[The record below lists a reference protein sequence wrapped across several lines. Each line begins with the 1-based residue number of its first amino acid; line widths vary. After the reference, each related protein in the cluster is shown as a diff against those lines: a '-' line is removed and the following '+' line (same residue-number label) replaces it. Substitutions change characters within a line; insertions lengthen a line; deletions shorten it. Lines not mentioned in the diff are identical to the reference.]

1 MATSQKCTVRS
12 LRRRRLRRKPGV
24 SKTKNLI
31 DSQNKKRLRRK
42 PGEKKRNRNL
52 FDSQNLLREKNLPRE
67 QVVEEQEE
75 VKVSGILTLRQKKR
89 QEEKIRFEN
98 KMNII

>member
-12 LRRRRLRRKPGV
+12 LRRRRLRRKPGEEK
-24 SKTKNLI
+24 SNRNII
-31 DSQNKKRLRRK
+31 D
-42 PGEKKRNRNL
+42 EKKHNRNL

-75 VKVSGILTLRQKKR
+75 VKVSDILTLRQKKR

>member
-1 MATSQKCTVRS
+1 MGTSQKCTVRS
-12 LRRRRLRRKPGV
+12 LRRRRLRRKPGEEK
-24 SKTKNLI
+24 SNRNII
-31 DSQNKKRLRRK
+31 D
-42 PGEKKRNRNL
+42 EKKHNRNL

-67 QVVEEQEE
+67 QVVEEEE
-75 VKVSGILTLRQKKR
+75 KVSDILTLRQKKR